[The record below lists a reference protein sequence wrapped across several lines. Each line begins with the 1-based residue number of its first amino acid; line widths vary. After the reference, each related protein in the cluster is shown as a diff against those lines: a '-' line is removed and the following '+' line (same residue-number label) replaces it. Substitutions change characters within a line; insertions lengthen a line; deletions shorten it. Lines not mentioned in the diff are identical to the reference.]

1 MKLNEGGN
9 VFKTAEGGPATQRI
23 NQTDIKPTVKW
34 LEQLT
39 GLPLMDNMLGSTGQ
53 KPTSGDLD
61 LAVDSAVISKEE
73 LSDRLTKWA
82 ESHNFDPNEWTKKSG
97 ISVHFKTP
105 ITGREERGYVQ
116 TDFMFVQKPEFS
128 KFILRSDPQSEYKG
142 ATRNILINS
151 IAKAQGLKLNQNA
164 GLFRRSDNAFITD
177 DPDQIAKM
185 LLNKSATKV
194 DLGSVESILGQLRSD
209 PQRDA
214 KLEDFRGYAERE
226 GFQFEE
232 INEGGAHWL
241 ARLRDRIVHQGM
253 EVITENP
260 YTPYKLTEGVRIEH
274 PEDLVFDHGSKGITQ
289 ALAGIQRAAA
299 EPAKTNTIKWDG
311 KPAIIFGRNERGEF
325 VLTDKGGFLK
335 SGGVGLATSPAQMS
349 DLLAQRRGGGR
360 EELADL
366 YAQLFPLVRRTVPQN
381 FRGYVQGD
389 LLFHPQN
396 PWKLEDGKY
405 VFTPNT
411 VTYKVDANM
420 PVGKE
425 IGNSTVGIAVH
436 TMIDKP
442 GDAAKPTTSAVLDKA
457 PGVVVLDATLQDTGS
472 KIELNQKLVKSIQD
486 VYNNYAPE
494 IDAFFN
500 PAELR
505 ARKITNTP
513 ALIKQYINSKVRAG
527 NYTNMVKDFGPWII
541 AKEKTKAPRI
551 IEWMNE
557 NKGAVAALFSSF
569 LNISQLKNDLIRQL
583 DAQDRD
589 IKADIDGE
597 PGHEGYVGADLKFV
611 DRMRFSQA
619 NFAKNNPELK

>member
-9 VFKTAEGGPATQRI
+9 EFKDAEGKPATQRI
-23 NQTDIKPTVKW
+23 NQTDVKPTVAW

-39 GLPLMDNMLGSTGQ
+39 GLKLLNNMLGSTGVAA
-53 KPTSGDLD
+53 TSGDLD
-61 LAVDSAVISKEE
+61 LAVDAGKVDKAQFRSKLESWATSHGLEPKEWVSA
-73 LSDRLTKWA
+73 T
-82 ESHNFDPNEWTKKSG
+82 G
-97 ISVHFKTP
+97 INIHLKTP
-105 ITGREERGYVQ
+105 IAGNPDRGYVQ
-116 TDFMFVQKPEFS
+116 TDFMFLQKPDFQKWYLTQDHDS
-128 KFILRSDPQSEYKG
+128 NYKG
-142 ATRNILINS
+142 VTRAILLAS
-151 IAKAQGLKLNQNA
+151 IAKSMGYKINQNV
-164 GLFRRSDNAFITD
+164 GLVNRATNELVTDNPDEVAKLFIPGATD
-177 DPDQIAKM
+177 RTP
-185 LLNKSATKV
+185 
-194 DLGSVESILGQLRSD
+194 LGSVEKIMKALARD
-209 PQRDA
+209 PKREQKIA
-214 KLEDFRGYAERE
+214 DFRDYAAKNQI
-226 GFQFEE
+226 QFEAIE
-232 INEGGAHWL
+232 ENSTHWI
-241 ARLRDRIVHQGM
+241 ARLRDRIVNQGM
-253 EVITENP
+253 EVIVENP
-260 YTPYKLTEGVRIEH
+260 YREYAITEGVRIEH
-274 PEDLVFDHGSKGITQ
+274 PEDLVFDYGSKGISQ
-289 ALAGIQRAAA
+289 ALAGIQSAAA

-366 YAQLFPLVRRTVPQN
+366 YAQLFPLIRRTVPQN

-389 LLFHPQN
+389 LLFHPQK
-396 PWKLEDGKY
+396 PWKLENGNY

-411 VTYKVDANM
+411 VTYKVDANT

-436 TMIDKP
+436 TMIGKP

-527 NYTNMVKDFGPWII
+527 NYSNMVKDFGPWIT

-589 IKADIDGE
+589 VKADIDGE

-619 NFAKNNPELK
+619 NFAKNNPEQS